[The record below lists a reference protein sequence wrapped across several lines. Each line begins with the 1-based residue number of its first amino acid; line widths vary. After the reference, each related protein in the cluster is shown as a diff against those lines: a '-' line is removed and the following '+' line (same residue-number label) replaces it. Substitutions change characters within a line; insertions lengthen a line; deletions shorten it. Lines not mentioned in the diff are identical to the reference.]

1 MTNIF
6 MQVWALL
13 CRLERK
19 LARTCGAAKDQR
31 CSKMTSLPTAGL
43 RDGKIRLVSYRR
55 EGYEPK
61 LRSYEDAVLAHDDG
75 ARCPSWVNR
84 VGSPHRSLLPHFP
97 QLQTSRMGTT
107 TSEKCQYRTW
117 PLRPH
122 DRFRLTASPHIESA
136 LAEQNEINEAPA
148 KSRSD
153 RPNRRIKAVVGRL
166 NMH

>member
-1 MTNIF
+1 

-13 CRLERK
+13 SRLERK

-75 ARCPSWVNR
+75 ARCPSWVIP
-84 VGSPHRSLLPHFP
+84 VDLKKCRSLPVQP
-97 QLQTSRMGTT
+97 QKQTQSRAAGIL
-107 TSEKCQYRTW
+107 K
-117 PLRPH
+117 
-122 DRFRLTASPHIESA
+122 SA
-136 LAEQNEINEAPA
+136 
-148 KSRSD
+148 
-153 RPNRRIKAVVGRL
+153 NR
-166 NMH
+166 